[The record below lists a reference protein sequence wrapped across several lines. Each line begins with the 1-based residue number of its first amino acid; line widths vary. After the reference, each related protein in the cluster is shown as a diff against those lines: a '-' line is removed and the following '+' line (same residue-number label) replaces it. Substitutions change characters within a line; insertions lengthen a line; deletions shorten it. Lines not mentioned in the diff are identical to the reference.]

1 MGAIDI
7 HGQARTELETASR
20 NLGARPEVLEPLLAC
35 ITARAARPVQVP
47 GLLEAGYL
55 RLRAL
60 RDRLTDLS
68 ADSAAGDGVRESA
81 AALGSLLETGRAVS
95 SPELASRLG
104 DLERAAASAGPA
116 MLASVRECRA
126 LAAASGQDHLAA
138 AEFCRQAAVLPDL
151 SASRRWQLVRF
162 QAILL
167 GEHGR
172 EFEDDAALMDSV
184 ELLRA
189 RALPLAEECGCPE
202 YRADSLESLGN
213 VLGIVGQRRAGTR
226 YLEDAVA
233 AFREA
238 LDLRDPKTAPAE
250 WAAAQNGLGNALG
263 SLGQRQGDDGLLN
276 EAVEAFGQALA
287 LRSEELA
294 PRDWASTM
302 NNLAAALQLL
312 GRKNRDPKVLKR
324 SVGAYRD
331 VLRVWTRGRAP
342 LDWAAAM
349 DNLGSALRALGEH
362 RRGPRTLEQAVAA
375 YRSALAERPRER
387 LPGEW
392 AMTHNNLGAALQRL
406 AQREE
411 APDIMQQ
418 AAEAYENTLLEWTR
432 EKMPMTW
439 AMTQANLGVARREL
453 AVMTGDLET
462 ADRAVAEIG
471 AAVDVFRGASH
482 AQYTELGE
490 EQLARARELLAELAA
505 KAGLENTRAPRIAIK
520 INT

>member
-1 MGAIDI
+1 MDATDI
-7 HGQARTELETASR
+7 HDHDRAELETAAR
-20 NLGARPEVLEPLLAC
+20 TLGASPEALGPLLAC
-35 ITARAARPVQVP
+35 ITARGVRPVRAS

-55 RLRAL
+55 RLRSL
-60 RDRLTDLS
+60 RDRLADLS
-68 ADSAAGDGVRESA
+68 GDSARGDGVPDA
-81 AALGSLLETGRAVS
+81 AGALGDILEAGRAI
-95 SPELASRLG
+95 SPAELVSRLG
-104 DLERAAASAGPA
+104 DMERAAASADPA
-116 MLASVRECRA
+116 VRATVLECRA

-138 AEFCRQAAVLPDL
+138 ADFCRRAADMPGL
-151 SASRRWQLVRF
+151 SAARQWQLVQL
-162 QAILL
+162 QAALL
-167 GEHGR
+167 GDHGR
-172 EFEDDAALMDSV
+172 EFDDDAALKDSI
-184 ELLRA
+184 ELLRT
-189 RALPLAEECGCPE
+189 RALPLAEACGCPE
-202 YRADSLESLGN
+202 YRAGSLESLGG
-213 VLGIVGQRRAGTR
+213 VLGTAGQRRTGTR
-226 YLEDAVA
+226 YLEDAVD

-238 LDLRDPKTAPAE
+238 LELRDPESAPAE

-276 EAVEAFGQALA
+276 QAVEAFGQALS
-287 LRSEELA
+287 LRSEEQT

-302 NNLAAALQLL
+302 NNLAAVLQSL

-324 SVGAYRD
+324 AVAAYKD

-375 YRSALAERPRER
+375 YRSALSERPRDR

-392 AMTHNNLGAALQRL
+392 ALTHNNLGAALQRL

-411 APDIMQQ
+411 DPDIMQQ
-418 AAEAYENTLLEWTR
+418 AAEAYENTLMEWTR
-432 EKMPMTW
+432 EKAPMTW
-439 AMTQANLGVARREL
+439 AMAQANLGVALREL
-453 AVMTGDLET
+453 AAMTGDIET

-490 EQLARARELLAELAA
+490 EQLSHARRLLAELV
-505 KAGLENTRAPRIAIK
+505 AGTDSDHAEANRIALK